1 MKRSGPRHFRDE
13 IRKALIF
20 YTIIPVAVVVLAF
33 FTFFV
38 FYANSSI
45 LKVNQENN
53 RLVGLELEEMIS
65 SYGDEL
71 MNIGSTY
78 SLDGLNGN
86 PSRVRQLQ
94 KEATRFVDSMH
105 SQADF
110 YILDSDFNVC
120 ASTVDGRPGFMP
132 PQAGINWGIVRRMTS
147 RPGEVVYEFSS
158 ESTKRENQKA
168 LMVGAQLASGE
179 GEPFYLIFMV
189 PARYLVENTCNRPVQ
204 VVVTNRY
211 NDVCTSSTNSFTMA
225 FGAARPEIRQ
235 DKSFLS
241 LNDEWYYRYAD
252 TILDGEITVYTFTP
266 VKSALTLFA
275 VDISIFL
282 LVILLIANISVFG
295 AARVARIKTA
305 AVDQIIHAF
314 EKVKEGNLDTPL
326 DISADD
332 ELSVIGDSYNLMLE
346 SLKDLIERN
355 NQIARETVYSEIRQL
370 ESQFNPHFLFN
381 TLETIKFTVKLEP
394 DIASRMIVALS
405 AILRYSIN
413 SQITDVTLGED
424 LAYIES
430 YLTIQKYRFQDSLFT
445 DIQVGDKAVDCV
457 VPKLIFQPV
466 IENAIKYGFGEKEI
480 LTIRIH
486 AHVTDCLHIRVEDD
500 GDGMTAE
507 RVEELRALLRE
518 KPGKGRGHF
527 GLYNIDRRI
536 KLMYGDGYGLDI
548 DSKPEVG
555 TTVYMRLPAR
565 YKGKSPSQTF
575 GGEVGKSPSQ
585 TFGAE
590 VGDENYD

>member
-1 MKRSGPRHFRDE
+1 MKPGMKHSGPRHFRDE

-45 LKVNQENN
+45 LQVNQENN
-53 RLVGLELEEMIS
+53 RLVCGGLEKMIS
-65 SYGDEL
+65 GYGAEL
-71 MNIGSTY
+71 MKMAGAY
-78 SLDGLNGN
+78 SLDGLREN
-86 PSRVRQLQ
+86 PARVRQLQ

-110 YILDSDFNVC
+110 YIMDKDFNVC
-120 ASTVDGRPGFMP
+120 TATAEDRPGFMP
-132 PQAGINWGIVRRMTS
+132 PQAGVNWGIVRRMAG
-147 RPGEVVYEFSS
+147 RPGEVVYGFSS

-168 LMVGAQLASGE
+168 LMVGMRLASGE

-189 PARYLVENTCNRPVQ
+189 PARYLVEHTLNRPIQ

-211 NDVCTSSTNSFTMA
+211 NDVCTSNTSSFTMS
-225 FGAARPEIRQ
+225 FGAARPEIRR
-235 DKSFLS
+235 DKPFLS
-241 LNDEWYYRYAD
+241 LGDEWYYRYAD

-275 VDISIFL
+275 ADISIFL
-282 LVILLIANISVFG
+282 LVVLLIADISVFG

-305 AVDQIIHAF
+305 AVDQIIRAF

-326 DISADD
+326 EISADD
-332 ELSVIGDSYNLMLE
+332 ELSVIGDAYNRMLE
-346 SLKDLIERN
+346 SLKELIERN

-394 DIASRMIVALS
+394 DIAARMIVALS

-445 DIQVGDKAVDCV
+445 DIQVGEKAVDCV
-457 VPKLIFQPV
+457 VPKLILQPV
-466 IENAIKYGFGEKEI
+466 IENAIKYGFGEKEV

-500 GDGMTAE
+500 GDGMTEE
-507 RVEELRALLRE
+507 RVEELRAMLRE
-518 KPGKGRGHF
+518 SPGKGRGHF

-548 DSKPEVG
+548 DSRRETG
-555 TTVYMRLPAR
+555 TTVHMRLPAR
-565 YKGKSPSQTF
+565 CKDISPSHAS
-575 GGEVGKSPSQ
+575 GGE
-585 TFGAE
+585 A
-590 VGDENYD
+590 GDEKDD